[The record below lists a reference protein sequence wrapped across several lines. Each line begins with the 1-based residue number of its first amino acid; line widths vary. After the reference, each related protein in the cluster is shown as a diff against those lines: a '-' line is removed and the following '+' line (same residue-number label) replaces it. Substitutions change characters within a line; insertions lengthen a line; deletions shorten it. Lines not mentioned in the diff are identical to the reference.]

1 MNRMKNI
8 FKAKSFSSADILAG
22 LTTAIAA
29 IPDALAQGVLAG
41 VSPINGLFGLM
52 AGTPVAALTTSSQ
65 FMSVTITGAMT
76 IAVGSALV
84 GYTGDALIQALVTI
98 ALIIGIFQAIAGLMH
113 LGYFVRFVSNAVMTG
128 FLTGVALS
136 IVLGQLGGLT
146 GYEFTI
152 ESSNRI
158 LRTLELMLNMAH
170 IDPATTAVGLTTIA
184 LIVVLRRTR
193 VSSFSL
199 LLALI
204 AAALLVPLLKLD
216 SVVLVGDTTVIP
228 SGFPRPA
235 IPVPIFDF
243 ELITA
248 AVAVGI
254 IGLVQAAGIS
264 SSYPNTDGKYPNI
277 SRDFLAQGAA
287 NLSVSLFQGLPVGGS
302 LSSTALL
309 VSAGAKSRMA
319 NIFTGVLIIVSVLF
333 FSSFIKMLPMAS
345 LSAVLIV
352 AGLQSFNRERI
363 LTVWQTSLVSR
374 GVMAFTFVSTLF
386 LPIPTAVFLGVGT
399 HILLQVFHAADRVE
413 VKQISPLRG
422 ISKVVQLGD
431 GIYEERAVPKEL
443 PDNQVTVLM
452 PYGSLFFAGAVQFEE
467 KMPASE
473 RARNAVVIVLL
484 RGRNEVGS
492 TFLRVLDRLAVRLD
506 ANGGKLMLAGVSKP
520 VYRQLDKTGLLAKL
534 GEENVYAATDIYGES
549 ALKAY
554 LDAQNWLN
562 DRINK

>member
-1 MNRMKNI
+1 MKKI
-8 FKAKSFSSADILAG
+8 PSLKSVSSADLLAG

-41 VSPINGLFGLM
+41 VSPVNGLYGLM

-84 GYTGDALIQALVTI
+84 DYTGDTLIQALVTI
-98 ALIIGIFQAIAGLMH
+98 ALIIGIFQAIAGLMR

-128 FLTGVALS
+128 FLTGVALI

-184 LIVVLRRTR
+184 LIVVLKKTR
-193 VSSFSL
+193 VGSLSL

-204 AAALLVPLLKLD
+204 AAALLVWLLKLD

-309 VSAGAKSRMA
+309 VSAGARSRMA

-399 HILLQVFHAADRVE
+399 HILLHVFHSADRVE

-431 GIYEERAVPKEL
+431 GIYEEREVPKEL

-506 ANGGKLMLAGVSKP
+506 ANGGKLMLAGVSEP
-520 VYRQLDKTGLLAKL
+520 VYRPA
-534 GEENVYAATDIYGES
+534 
-549 ALKAY
+549 
-554 LDAQNWLN
+554 
-562 DRINK
+562 R

>member
-1 MNRMKNI
+1 MIMK
-8 FKAKSFSSADILAG
+8 KAPEAKSFSSADLLAG

-41 VSPINGLFGLM
+41 VSPVYGLYGLM

-84 GYTGDALIQALVTI
+84 YYPGDALIPALVTI
-98 ALIIGIFQAIAGLMH
+98 ALIIGIFQAIAGLMR

-128 FLTGVALS
+128 FLTGVALL
-136 IVLGQLGGLT
+136 IVLGQLGKLT
-146 GYEFTI
+146 GYQFTI

-158 LRTLELMLNMAH
+158 LRTLELMLNLGH

-184 LIVVLRRTR
+184 LIIVLKRTR
-193 VSSFSL
+193 VGTLSL

-204 AAALLVPLLKLD
+204 AAALLVWLLKLD

-228 SGFPRPA
+228 SGIPRPTV
-235 IPVPIFDF
+235 PVPIFDF

-309 VSAGAKSRMA
+309 VSAGARSRMA
-319 NIFTGVLIIVSVLF
+319 NIFTGLLIIVSVLF

-374 GVMAFTFVSTLF
+374 EVMAFTFVSTLF

-399 HILLQVFHAADRVE
+399 HILLHIFHAADRVE

-431 GIYEERAVPKEL
+431 GIYEEREVPEKL
-443 PDNQVTVLM
+443 PDNQVTVIM

-473 RARNAVVIVLL
+473 VARNAVVIVLL
-484 RGRNEVGS
+484 RGRNDVGS
-492 TFLRVLDRLAVRLD
+492 TFLRVLDRLANRLD

-520 VYRQLDKTGLLAKL
+520 VYNQLKKTGLLARL
-534 GEENVYAATDIYGES
+534 GEENVYIATDIYGES

-554 LDAQNWLN
+554 LDAQDWLN
-562 DRINK
+562 NKINK